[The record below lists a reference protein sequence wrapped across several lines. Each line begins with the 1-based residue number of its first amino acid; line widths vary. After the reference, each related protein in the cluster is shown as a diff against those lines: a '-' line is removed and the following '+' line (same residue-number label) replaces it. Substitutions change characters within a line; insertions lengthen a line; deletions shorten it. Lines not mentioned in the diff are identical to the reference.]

1 MCQEYK
7 EVAKALFGFSLSK
20 YKTADAKTVAGQYQV
35 TSDLSCLFFYREH
48 IL

>member
-1 MCQEYK
+1 
-7 EVAKALFGFSLSK
+7 VAKALFGFSLSK